1 MLQAAEGY
9 YVEAGD
15 WDSAVNMYRGNNNWE
30 EAYNCARDNGGVP
43 AGNKVAYAWALTLG
57 GEAGSKL
64 LTRLVSGFLGR
75 CALLLFWLCLL
86 SPHAHVCR
94 TVFAPSCT
102 RSHVVRGRPCGGDVV
117 DW

>member
-1 MLQAAEGY
+1 MHGCARRVQGAEGY

-30 EAYNCARDNGGVP
+30 EAYTCARENGGAA

-64 LTRLVSGFLGR
+64 LTKLVSVLCICLSLR
-75 CALLLFWLCLL
+75 CDYA
-86 SPHAHVCR
+86 
-94 TVFAPSCT
+94 
-102 RSHVVRGRPCGGDVV
+102 
-117 DW
+117 